1 MLKLEIMRAINRFK
15 KANNLIE
22 MPTIDVE
29 LSLVD
34 SLIRLNEE
42 KISTSWISRRDDL
55 VDERNGLQ
63 VIINLGEFNKCN
75 YLMIDLDRVK
85 EQDIF
90 SDLIDSLI
98 DIVEKSSATN
108 NLYIGY
114 ISKRISN
121 PTPDDSFSS
130 VKEFIKFS
138 KSRKVEKAEAS

>member
-1 MLKLEIMRAINRFK
+1 MLKLEIMRAINKFK

-22 MPTIDVE
+22 MPTVDVE

-34 SLIRLNEE
+34 SLTRLNRE

-63 VIINLGEFNKCN
+63 VIINLNEFNKCN

-90 SDLIDSLI
+90 NDLIDNLI
-98 DIVEKSSATN
+98 AIVEKSSATN

-130 VKEFIKFS
+130 IKEFIKFS